1 MDQKS
6 IELYNEEQLS
16 LLKGLRDDIVGL
28 KDVLTD
34 KIAINVT
41 NPDEVRVSGK
51 VEVNTEKEVSITNM
65 DEFVSGLDKLAQN
78 LELTLK
84 KLTPTDTVTV
94 KNIQDAIAKELRVS
108 NLGDLKADLQAIKQA
123 VIDNQAIV
131 NVTEKAISWPQL
143 AKDAIPVRLSDGKSF
158 YKAVAAAFAGGVS
171 STLATD
177 IANAMG
183 AGGISVYTLVQKD
196 TTSDTVNYK
205 YYGYVKTD
213 GSWAIKRVNRS
224 TNYAQFKLGA
234 TSSSFGSGFYTWVSG
249 LTSWQSYEDAF

>member
-1 MDQKS
+1 MDEKS

-28 KDVLTD
+28 KDVITG

-41 NPDEVRVSGK
+41 NPDEITVSGK

-65 DEFVSGLDKLAQN
+65 NEFVSGLDKLAQN

-94 KNIQDAIAKELRVS
+94 KNIQDAIAKELRIS
-108 NLGDLKADLQAIKQA
+108 NLGDLKSDLQAIKQA
-123 VIDNQAIV
+123 IIDNQAIV

-158 YKAVAAAFAGGVS
+158 YKAMMSAIASGGGTS
-171 STLATD
+171 STTAT
-177 IANAMG
+177 A
-183 AGGISVYTLVQKD
+183 SYTYIQKD
-196 TTSDTVNYK
+196 TTSDATYK
-205 YYGYVKTD
+205 YYGYMDKNN
-213 GSWAIKRVNRS
+213 SWYIKRIHKT
-224 TNYAQFKLGA
+224 TNLALFAKNDINYTENWNSR
-234 TSSSFGSGFYTWVSG
+234 TS
-249 LTSWQSYEDAF
+249 LTYGTYGDVF